1 MRELDSFKGFVANSA
16 VFSWWH
22 LSGVLSEPGNP
33 PPPLRQKSSLL
44 YFNQTKYVWLAEQL
58 IMLRPAAYIL
68 PHTTTTPT
76 STSIFQFFNF

>member
-1 MRELDSFKGFVANSA
+1 MLYRKSAAVFFANSA

-58 IMLRPAAYIL
+58 IMLQPAAYLL

-76 STSIFQFFNF
+76 STSI